1 MSQVPASS
9 SWCHGRIG
17 ARYGQVRWGADLAG
31 CLACLYLDD
40 PDQRGDVITPEGV
53 LVPGKLIGI
62 NVSRVAGN

>member
-1 MSQVPASS
+1 L
-9 SWCHGRIG
+9 
-17 ARYGQVRWGADLAG
+17 RWGAALAG
-31 CLACLYLDD
+31 CLACLYPDD